1 MPPPG
6 PLAIAAS
13 IPADHIRER
22 AAAILHDRAYQTS
35 LPAKQTPVALD
46 LPLDWLRFLF
56 GALLWAGLAV
66 LVVLAVVWVA
76 RRLGRPARDVTA
88 PEPAPAEAAADIVIE
103 SAAALAAE
111 GRYAEAIHALLLET
125 LQALS
130 RAARLAPSLTSRE
143 IVERVPL
150 AQAAR
155 DALAGLV
162 EAVELSWFGG
172 VTPGEAEYGWCLDRF
187 HAFLR
192 TYRGAA

>member
-1 MPPPG
+1 MQPPG
-6 PLAIAAS
+6 LVGLAAT
-13 IPADHIRER
+13 IPAERIRER
-22 AAAILHDRAYQTS
+22 AAVILRDGAYQTS
-35 LPAKQTPVALD
+35 LPAKETPVALD
-46 LPLDWLRFLF
+46 LPLDWLGFLF
-56 GALLWAGLAV
+56 RALLWAGLAV

-76 RRLGRPARDVTA
+76 RRLRPPARDVGA
-88 PEPAPAEAAADIVIE
+88 AEPVPAEAAPDIAIE

-125 LQALS
+125 LEALS
-130 RAARLAPSLTSRE
+130 RAARLAPSFTSRE

-162 EAVELSWFGG
+162 DAVELSWFGG
-172 VTPGEAEYGWCLDRF
+172 LTPGEAEYAWCLDRF